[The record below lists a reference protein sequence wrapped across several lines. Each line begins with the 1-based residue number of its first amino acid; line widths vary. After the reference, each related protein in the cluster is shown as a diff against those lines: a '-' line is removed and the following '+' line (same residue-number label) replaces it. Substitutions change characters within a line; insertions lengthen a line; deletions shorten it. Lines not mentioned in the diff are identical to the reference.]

1 MSRAVLD
8 SAVRD
13 LAFSARWGESNAVTM
28 KDYSQVLATT
38 GRTQKAQT
46 MANIAVTTQRGIV
59 QGTCDDRFKGVLEA
73 FVENFQSQDEV
84 GASVAITLEGKTVV
98 DLWGGQKTDGGDP
111 WERDTIGV
119 VFSCTKGASALCAH
133 MAADRGLL
141 DFNAPVTRYWPAFG
155 QAGKEGAL
163 VSMMLDHSV
172 GLPSVRAPLKEGAF
186 YDYDYMV
193 EVLAKE
199 TPFWKPGTRNGY
211 HGVTSAWTVGE
222 MVHRSTAKRMG
233 LFLRDEVTGPLG
245 VDFWMGL
252 PEEHETR
259 VAPMIPAL
267 VDAAAR
273 NSRMAQAMKA
283 DPTGPTAM
291 FLGGMGR
298 FSPNTRVAHAA
309 EIGSANGI
317 SNGRGLAGLYAALA
331 NGGSL
336 NGVRLVGPDTL
347 SRMGQISVATHE
359 DATLAIPTRFSLGFM
374 KSMDNRALDNTASC
388 SAILSDAAF
397 GHVGAGGSIGFA
409 DPACKMSLGYMM
421 NRMGQGILLN
431 PRGQSL
437 VDAAYL
443 ALGYRSNAGGVWA
456 M

>member
-1 MSRAVLD
+1 MGPDPA
-8 SAVRD
+8 
-13 LAFSARWGESNAVTM
+13 
-28 KDYSQVLATT
+28 
-38 GRTQKAQT
+38 GRIDKEET
-46 MANIAVTTQRGIV
+46 MADISVSTARGAV
-59 QGTCDDRFKGVLEA
+59 QGTCDSRFKGVLEA
-73 FVENFQSQDEV
+73 FVENFQVHDEV

-111 WERDTIGV
+111 WARDTIGV
-119 VFSCTKGASALCAH
+119 VWSCTKGASALCAH

-155 QAGKEGAL
+155 QAGKEAAL

-172 GLPSVRAPLKEGAF
+172 GLPSVRARLKPGAF

-193 EVLAKE
+193 ETLAKE
-199 TPFWKPGTRNGY
+199 APFWKPGTRNGY
-211 HGVTSAWTVGE
+211 HGITSAWTVGE

-245 VDFWMGL
+245 IEFWMGL
-252 PEEHETR
+252 PEALESR
-259 VAPMIPAL
+259 VAPMIAAP
-267 VDAAAR
+267 VDDAAR
-273 NSRMAQAMKA
+273 NSRMARAMKA
-283 DPTGPTAM
+283 DPSSPTAL
-291 FLGGMGR
+291 FLLSKGGFDANAR
-298 FSPNTRVAHAA
+298 AAHAA

-374 KSMDNRALDNTASC
+374 KSMDNRALENTASC
-388 SAILSDAAF
+388 SAILSEAAF

-456 M
+456 A